1 VLRELHDAGLELPTL
16 VNTANVIASQL
27 AQYNSFVPS
36 ELYLPGFRFLVRDLP
51 GPAPVKAKQKEFYD
65 AYAAAGSHP
74 EVSASFAWD
83 PARVLI
89 DALRHVGPQP
99 TAAKVR
105 AYIEQ
110 LHDFPGINGMMDF
123 RDGDQR
129 GVSMSAIV
137 VVRWDPAKTTFIG
150 VSNPGGTPR

>member
-1 VLRELHDAGLELPTL
+1 
-16 VNTANVIASQL
+16 
-27 AQYNSFVPS
+27 
-36 ELYLPGFRFLVRDLP
+36 
-51 GPAPVKAKQKEFYD
+51 VKAKEKEFYD
-65 AYAAAGSHP
+65 AYAVAGSHP
-74 EVSASFAWD
+74 EVSACFAWD

-89 DALRHVGPQP
+89 DALRHAGPQP
-99 TAAKVR
+99 TAAKVK

-137 VVRWDPAKTTFIG
+137 VLRWDPAKATFIG